1 MFTPY
6 TRDTG
11 KLQPWEHL
19 PAAAGNFQIGQALT
33 VSDGVLAG
41 MSGTERP
48 DYISMYQGTTTQ
60 DQIIPVI
67 RVTERLVFETA
78 LTAEAASAKLGSK
91 LQVSAG
97 GLGVDGGAEGA
108 FHVSYID
115 GTAAG
120 SVVRGRF
127 K

>member
-19 PAAAGNFQIGQALT
+19 PAAAGTFQIGQALT
-33 VSDGVLAG
+33 VSDGVLVS
-41 MSGTERP
+41 MSGTQRP

-67 RVTERLVFETA
+67 RVTERLVFETT
-78 LTAEAASAKLGSK
+78 LTAEAATAKLGSK
-91 LQVSAG
+91 LQVSDG
-97 GLGVDGGAEGA
+97 GLGVDGDAEGA
-108 FHVSYID
+108 FHVSYIE
-115 GTAAG
+115 GTAAD

-127 K
+127 Q